1 MRRSKYFKK
10 MIPDSIRPY
19 LPKTSDQAAY
29 TALKMF
35 GFMIFLLTVVAV
47 PQFVATGMADNDAG
61 FVEAKRSFYTRLPLI
76 NILSAVANGSLTL
89 AVLFKLYAV
98 FSRRVKDSDLIARA
112 VDYISKLTTKQ
123 KNSLKAAATQF
134 RQEELDPDNFG
145 VQLSR
150 AVMTGLSE
158 ATK

>member
-19 LPKTSDQAAY
+19 LPNTSDQAAY
-29 TALKMF
+29 TALKIF
-35 GFMIFLLTVVAV
+35 GFMIFLSTVVAV
-47 PQFVATGMADNDAG
+47 PRIAAMDAED
-61 FVEAKRSFYTRLPLI
+61 FLEPANPPLL
-76 NILSAVANGSLTL
+76 NILHAVTSGSLTL

-112 VDYISKLTTKQ
+112 VDYISKLTAKQ

-134 RQEELDPDNFG
+134 RQEEVDPDNFG
-145 VQLSR
+145 IQISR